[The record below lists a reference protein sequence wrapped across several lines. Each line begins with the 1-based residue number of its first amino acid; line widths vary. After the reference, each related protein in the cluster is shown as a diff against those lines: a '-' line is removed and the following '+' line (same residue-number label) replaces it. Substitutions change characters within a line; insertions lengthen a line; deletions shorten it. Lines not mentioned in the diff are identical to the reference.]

1 MKSFN
6 DIKIDC
12 TIVAL
17 EIAIVCTKFLRYC
30 SDYQYRSFINNK
42 IYAKIS

>member
-6 DIKIDC
+6 EIKIDC

-17 EIAIVCTKFLRYC
+17 KIAIGFTKFLRYC
-30 SDYQYRSFINNK
+30 SDYQYRSFVNSK
-42 IYAKIS
+42 IYAKIL